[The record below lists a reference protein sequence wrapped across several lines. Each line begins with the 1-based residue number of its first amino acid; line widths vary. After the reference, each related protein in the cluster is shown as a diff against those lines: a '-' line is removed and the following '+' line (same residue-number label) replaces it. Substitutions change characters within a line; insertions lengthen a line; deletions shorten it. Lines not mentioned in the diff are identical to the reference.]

1 MPETTV
7 AQGQAAHLVV
17 FTPDDSLLEGAAT
30 FLGEGLARRDHVL
43 AFVANARRPAL
54 LAALSQR
61 GFAVHALLEQ
71 GSLQIIAAEAL
82 VAALVHPERGDK
94 YLEANV
100 FGPAREAISAAH
112 SSRVRIYSELC
123 NLLWSAQGPQAA
135 EALERKFNAFAFS
148 HPVVLFCGYGLA
160 PDVEGHDR
168 LRALHSELLWD
179 PRSGMVEQ
187 RLRLLARA
195 SEVLSATLDYEAT
208 LQNTVGLVLP
218 VLGDF
223 GFFDVVERNGEVRR
237 LARAHKDP
245 ALEGILSQTRWVRN
259 DRTDLNLCGLS
270 TGASGFHSHVD
281 EDWLRR
287 AAASPEHLEVMRQ
300 LGFCSMITVPL
311 LSRGRILGALTL
323 FHSVSRRHHTR
334 GDLAFC
340 EEVARRAAAAV
351 ENARLYQD
359 LQEAVRRRDDAD
371 RRKDEFL
378 AMLGHELRNPLAP
391 ILTAARLIE
400 LKGDGSVTREREV
413 ISRQAEHLT
422 RLVDD
427 LLDVSR
433 IVRGKIQLR
442 REQVELR
449 TILARAVEITA
460 PLIEERRHHLS
471 VELPDGLTLDGDRG
485 RLAQIFANLL
495 TNAAKY
501 TEPEGRIAV
510 SCSVQDGQV
519 AVAITDSGVG
529 IAPEHQG
536 RLFEEF
542 FQAESSMDR
551 SQGGLGLGL
560 ALVKSLTELHGGR
573 VEVRSEGRGR
583 GSVFTVQLPLGTPGP
598 SLVQPARCLVPARQA
613 ARLLVVD
620 DNEDLAATLGEALGF
635 SGYQVTVVNDAAQA
649 LSRAG
654 SELPDIALVDI
665 GLPVMDGYELARRL
679 RDSAAGRPLRLIA
692 VSGYGTDKDRARSAA
707 AGFEAHLVKPVD
719 FNALLELLA
728 RP

>member
-1 MPETTV
+1 MPETSV

-43 AFVANARRPAL
+43 AFLPGARRAAL
-54 LAALSQR
+54 LAELSQR
-61 GFAVHALLEQ
+61 GFAVQSLLDQ
-71 GSLQIIAAEAL
+71 GSLQIIAADAL
-82 VAALVHPERGDK
+82 VPALADEERGDR
-94 YLEANV
+94 YLELNI
-100 FGPAREAISAAH
+100 FGPAREAMTAAH
-112 SSRVRIYSELC
+112 SGRVRIYSELC

-148 HPVVLFCGYGLA
+148 YPVVLFCGYGLA
-160 PDVEGHDR
+160 PDVAGNDR

-195 SEVLSATLDYEAT
+195 SEVLASTLDYEGT
-208 LQNTVGLVLP
+208 LQNTLGLVLP

-223 GFFDVVERNGEVRR
+223 GFFDVLERNGEVRR
-237 LARAHKDP
+237 LARAHQDP
-245 ALEGILSQTRWVRN
+245 TLEGVLSQTRWARN
-259 DRTDLNLCGLS
+259 ERADMNLCGLS
-270 TGASGFHSHVD
+270 TGASGFHSHID
-281 EDWLRR
+281 EEWMGR
-287 AAASPEHLEVMRQ
+287 AAASPEHLEVMRG

-311 LSRGRILGALTL
+311 PSRGRVLGALTL
-323 FHSVSRRHHTR
+323 FHSVSRRHHSR
-334 GDLAFC
+334 GDLAFG

-359 LQEAVRRRDDAD
+359 LQEAVRRRDEAD
-371 RRKDEFL
+371 RRKDDFL

-400 LKGDGSVTREREV
+400 LKGDASVAREREV

-433 IVRGKIQLR
+433 IVRGKIELR

-449 TILARAVEITA
+449 AVLSRAVEIAA
-460 PLIEERRHHLS
+460 PLVEERRHQLS

-501 TEPEGRIAV
+501 TEPEGRITV
-510 SCSVQDGQV
+510 STSVQDGQV
-519 AVAITDSGVG
+519 TVAISDTGVG
-529 IAPEHQG
+529 IDPGHRG

-542 FQAESSMDR
+542 FQAESTMDR

-573 VEVRSEGRGR
+573 VEVHSAGRGQ
-583 GSVFTVQLPLGTPGP
+583 GSEFRVTLPLGVPGP
-598 SLVQPARCLVPARQA
+598 ARAKPVLATLSPGQT

-620 DNEDLAATLGEALGF
+620 DNEDLAATLGEALSF
-635 SGYQVTVVNDAAQA
+635 SGYQVQVVNDAAQA
-649 LSRAG
+649 LTLAATHP
-654 SELPDIALVDI
+654 LDIALLDI

-679 RDSAAGRPLRLIA
+679 RESAAGRPLRLIA

-719 FNALLELLA
+719 FNALLELLS
-728 RP
+728 RQ